1 MEGLRTSLMTFAN
14 VTVDRARLARHARK
28 YLYGRGCLISRAREI
43 ESQVRRAVLA
53 VEQIGVKQVEE
64 VVPGKLR
71 DSWVSRLLSEV
82 DPGPMTVLE
91 WIRRPPKKRSPS
103 TLSDAATKPPNWGAL
118 DFAAITPGRKTAY
131 FPRFF
136 ESAAARY

>member
-1 MEGLRTSLMTFAN
+1 MADLHAENGLSELLMIIFRTDAEN
-14 VTVDRARLARHARK
+14 RQAGQHHQGEIGEAGAKLA
-28 YLYGRGCLISRAREI
+28 
-43 ESQVRRAVLA
+43 QDNFA